1 MWNFL
6 PFSKNCIFM
15 KLFFLF
21 RTLEHGMIFYYSQHL
36 SGLAMYEHGKPEN
49 LNIDYFPEF
58 HDNGNS

>member
-1 MWNFL
+1 
-6 PFSKNCIFM
+6 M